1 VRAVVQRV
9 SNARVSVDGSETGAI
24 DAGLVAYVGVG
35 RNDTERDALWIA
47 EKIAELRVF
56 EDDEGRMN
64 RSVEQ
69 SGGAVLLISQF
80 TLLGDARRG
89 RRPSFAAAASGDPA
103 RALYEGVGT
112 ALETRGL
119 RVAYGVFGAEMHV
132 QQSNQG
138 PVTILLDSERT
149 F

>member
-9 SNARVSVDGSETGAI
+9 SDARVLVDGSETGAI
-24 DAGLVAYVGVG
+24 DAGLVAYVSVG
-35 RNDTERDALWIA
+35 RNDTERDALWIG

-103 RALYEGVGT
+103 RALYERVGRT
-112 ALETRGL
+112 LETRGL
-119 RVAYGVFGAEMHV
+119 RVAYGVFGADMHV